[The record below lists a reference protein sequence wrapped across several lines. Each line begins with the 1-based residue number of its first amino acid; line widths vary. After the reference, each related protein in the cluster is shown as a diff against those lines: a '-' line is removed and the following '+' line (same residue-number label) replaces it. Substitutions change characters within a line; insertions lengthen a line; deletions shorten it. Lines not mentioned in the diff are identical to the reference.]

1 MGKELGKYLPVAR
14 YWMRA
19 PCRLANTGTG
29 TARKKEK
36 KAVQS
41 YSRTGT
47 VVYARLCMVQYCR
60 YQYSAHMD
68 IAYGSR

>member
-19 PCRLANTGTG
+19 PCRLANTSTLREYVDNTSTSIPSQSYGTGTG

-36 KAVQS
+36 KAVP
-41 YSRTGT
+41 
-47 VVYARLCMVQYCR
+47 VP
-60 YQYSAHMD
+60 
-68 IAYGSR
+68 

>member
-14 YWMRA
+14 YWMR
-19 PCRLANTGTG
+19 
-29 TARKKEK
+29 
-36 KAVQS
+36 VV
-41 YSRTGT
+41 T

-68 IAYGSR
+68 IAYGSP